1 MGTTMGIRKV
11 LERFIGGTFRAA
23 AAPLGLDG
31 LDLPTRFKKPKPGSV
46 AGIELEELASMP
58 SSQEPARITCMDY
71 STERAGSQE
80 VSEIGAF
87 LAEHRPEWTAVR
99 WINVDGITDMR
110 VIEAL
115 SKKYQLHPLA
125 VEDLLHIPQRPRAD
139 AYGGG
144 PGELQARL
152 FILTRMI
159 ELKEGRLQSE
169 QISIFLGH
177 NTVLTFQ
184 ETRGDVW
191 DAIRSRILTK
201 GSRLRQND
209 ASFLVYSLL
218 DAIIDH
224 IFPILEHYGDRLEDL
239 EEWVLARPDRA
250 ALREIHRVKRELL
263 LLRRAVWPMR
273 EMVHSLARET
283 HECLSENTRTYL
295 RDVYDHT
302 VQIIDILE
310 TYREVAIGLTET
322 YMTAMSNRLN
332 EVMKVL
338 TMISVIFIPMTFL
351 SGVFG
356 MNFQAFPWH
365 WRYAFPVFALCCLAL
380 GLGMLTVFRKRGWM

>member
-1 MGTTMGIRKV
+1 
-11 LERFIGGTFRAA
+11 
-23 AAPLGLDG
+23 
-31 LDLPTRFKKPKPGSV
+31 
-46 AGIELEELASMP
+46 
-58 SSQEPARITCMDY
+58 
-71 STERAGSQE
+71 
-80 VSEIGAF
+80 
-87 LAEHRPEWTAVR
+87 
-99 WINVDGITDMR
+99 
-110 VIEAL
+110 
-115 SKKYQLHPLA
+115 
-125 VEDLLHIPQRPRAD
+125 
-139 AYGGG
+139 
-144 PGELQARL
+144 
-152 FILTRMI
+152 MI

-218 DAIIDH
+218 DAIVDH

-239 EEWVLARPDRA
+239 EDWVLSRPDRA

-338 TMISVIFIPMTFL
+338 TMISVVFIPMTFL

-356 MNFQAFPWH
+356 MNFHSFPWG
-365 WRYAFPVFALCCLAL
+365 WRFAFPVFALCCLAL
-380 GLGMLTVFRKRGWM
+380 ALGMLTAFRKRGWL